1 LFRPNLGANPLY
13 RSGWTNLYRIQYVP
27 VLVLTLVGLGVS
39 AREWRRYALLYA
51 VLALYTLVHLAFNVL
66 TRYRW
71 EIELLMLI
79 FAALAVDAIWQR
91 IVSRRAS

>member
-1 LFRPNLGANPLY
+1 VLF
-13 RSGWTNLYRIQYVP
+13 
-27 VLVLTLVGLGVS
+27 LTVIGLAIS
-39 AREWRRYALLYA
+39 ARQWRRYALLYA
-51 VLALYTLVHLAFNVL
+51 VLALYTVIHLAFNVL

-91 IVSRRAS
+91 AVSRRAS